1 MTNKH
6 TIRRATKE
14 DAEQYIKL
22 SNLVWRTAYKDIFNE
37 TVFNKRE
44 SKQIVSRSI
53 EYFKKQIEDSNFF
66 SYVVESQGQI
76 IGLMTGVYLSN
87 IEFYKQKKFAEL
99 QAIHINPT
107 HQHNGIG
114 RELFK
119 IFKCE
124 IENKNIFHFVIGVLE
139 ENYPARQIYEK
150 WGGILDNFSC
160 NFANK
165 KEIFY
170 TYTL

>member
-53 EYFKKQIEDSNFF
+53 EYFKKQIKDSNFF
-66 SYVVESQGQI
+66 F
-76 IGLMTGVYLSN
+76 L
-87 IEFYKQKKFAEL
+87 
-99 QAIHINPT
+99 
-107 HQHNGIG
+107 
-114 RELFK
+114 
-119 IFKCE
+119 C
-124 IENKNIFHFVIGVLE
+124 
-139 ENYPARQIYEK
+139 
-150 WGGILDNFSC
+150 C
-160 NFANK
+160 
-165 KEIFY
+165 
-170 TYTL
+170 

>member
-53 EYFKKQIEDSNFF
+53 EYLKKQIEGSIFF
-66 SYVVESQGQI
+66 
-76 IGLMTGVYLSN
+76 LML
-87 IEFYKQKKFAEL
+87 L
-99 QAIHINPT
+99 NPK
-107 HQHNGIG
+107 GK
-114 RELFK
+114 L
-119 IFKCE
+119 
-124 IENKNIFHFVIGVLE
+124 
-139 ENYPARQIYEK
+139 
-150 WGGILDNFSC
+150 
-160 NFANK
+160 
-165 KEIFY
+165 
-170 TYTL
+170 